1 MVILVN
7 KNTYDVQ
14 VPTPNG
20 GSRILHEGEA
30 VVGRYFE
37 PHAQQLRLTRIS
49 SEAVKSF
56 DKRHIVLNLDPVVE
70 VVEKEEVNTPEVPVE
85 PPPFIKSDIGEGT
98 FKSME
103 ETLNS
108 AMVQSSMSKPMME
121 DIKKMN
127 LKDLNTTAAKFGI
140 AGSGKTKKE
149 IIEAIAAKL
158 G

>member
-7 KNTYDVQ
+7 KNVYDVQ

-20 GSRILHEGEA
+20 GSKTLHEGEA

-37 PHAQQLRLTRIS
+37 PHAQQLKLTRIS
-49 SEAVKSF
+49 SQAAELF
-56 DKRHIVLNLDPVVE
+56 DRKHIVLNLEPELVVID
-70 VVEKEEVNTPEVPVE
+70 EKVDTPEVPVV
-85 PPPFIKSDIGEGT
+85 PPPFIKSDMTEKT

-108 AMVQSSMSKPMME
+108 AMVESSMSKPMLE

-140 AGSGKTKKE
+140 AGSGKTKRE
-149 IIEAIAAKL
+149 IIEAITAKL